1 MSNIVTLRLTRKQEK
16 ILTRWLIR
24 NISYI
29 EDCATEF
36 TSEARELESILRKL
50 IKAGSNG

>member
-1 MSNIVTLRLTRKQEK
+1 MSHVATLRLTRKQEK
-16 ILTRWLIR
+16 ILTKWLIR

-29 EDCATEF
+29 EECATEF
-36 TSEARELESILRKL
+36 TSEARALESILRKL